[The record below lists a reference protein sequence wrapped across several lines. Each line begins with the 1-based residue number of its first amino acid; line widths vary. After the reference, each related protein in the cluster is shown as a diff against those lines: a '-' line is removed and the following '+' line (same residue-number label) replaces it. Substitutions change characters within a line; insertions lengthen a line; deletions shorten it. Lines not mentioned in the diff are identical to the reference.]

1 MALQDCH
8 NILVPIDGSDN
19 ALRAVDYAAAL
30 ASSAG
35 MQILLLHVGPLSPI
49 RMLEA
54 MGYPAATRDKARE
67 ATAEFETDRA
77 EMAEALFK
85 AARERIP
92 DGVEVGQILEAGD
105 PAQVIIDEVDKLGNA
120 VIVMGNRGLSS
131 VREVMLGS
139 VSNKVLHRA
148 RCPVTIVR

>member
-1 MALQDCH
+1 MALQDYH
-8 NILVPIDGSDN
+8 NILVPVDGSDN
-19 ALRAVDYAAAL
+19 ALRAVDHAAAL
-30 ASSAG
+30 AGAAD

-54 MGYPAATRDKARE
+54 MGYPSATREEARKG
-67 ATAEFETDRA
+67 AAEFEEARSA
-77 EMAEALFK
+77 MAESLFK

-92 DGVEVGQILEAGD
+92 EGIQVRQIVEAGD
-105 PAQVIIDEVDKLGNA
+105 PAQVILDEIEKLGNA
-120 VIVMGNRGLSS
+120 VVVMGNRGLSS

-148 RCPVTIVR
+148 ACPVTIVR